1 MTGLEHALREILA
14 QPTCIVGVGNRLR
27 GDDGVGPLVADRL
40 AAESAGDGRIRV
52 VNAEDVIENHVFRI
66 ADGDARNVLVVDA
79 VAGGG
84 AKDGSLVLGRLDEL
98 EAATGGWSTHK
109 LALSTAGSVLR
120 HHGKDVYLLGIAV
133 ANTEW
138 GTAIGDDALAGA
150 EAVVDMI
157 RANGR
162 E

>member
-14 QPTCIVGVGNRLR
+14 RPTCIVGVGNRLR
-27 GDDGVGPLVADRL
+27 GDDAVGPHVADRL
-40 AAESAGDGRIRV
+40 ADEAAGGRLRV

-79 VAGGG
+79 VAGAG
-84 AKDGSLVLGRLDEL
+84 AAPGSLVLGRLDEL
-98 EAATGGWSTHK
+98 EAATGGFSTHR
-109 LALSTAGSVLR
+109 LALSMAGSVLR
-120 HHGKDVYLLGIAV
+120 QHGKDVYLLGIAV

-138 GTAIGDDALAGA
+138 GTGIGGDVQAGA
-150 EAVVDMI
+150 DAVVDMI